1 MFKVNKPAKAKFR
14 LGARVTSDWHT
25 GCKFKVVK
33 KEVGLYGEVLYDIE
47 SLPMGCELYRGVK
60 EKDLNK
66 A

>member
-14 LGARVTSDWHT
+14 LGARVTSDYHT
-25 GCKFKVVK
+25 GIFKVVK
-33 KEVGLYGEVLYDIE
+33 KEVGLFGEVTYDIE
-47 SLPMGCELYRGVK
+47 SQDKVMLHMGMK